1 MSRII
6 ELISDNACFYGN
18 TAAEAVEDIRKSA
31 YFERGVPLETYIDH
45 LVKLI
50 NTRSGYDI
58 KVTGDTVEEKAE
70 SLIKELCRAGIFK
83 EV

>member
-6 ELISDNACFYGN
+6 ELVSDNACFYGKN
-18 TAAEAVEDIRKSA
+18 FVEAVEDIRKSA

-45 LVKLI
+45 LVQLI
-50 NTRSGYDI
+50 NTRPGYDI
-58 KVTGDTVEEKAE
+58 KATGETVEEKAE
-70 SLIKELCRAGIFK
+70 SLIKELCRVGIFK

>member
-1 MSRII
+1 MSRTI

-45 LVKLI
+45 LVNLI
-50 NTRSGYDI
+50 NTRPGYDI
-58 KVTGDTVEEKAE
+58 QITGKTLKQRAE
-70 SLIKELCRAGIFK
+70 CLIKELCRVGIFK
-83 EV
+83 SV

>member
-1 MSRII
+1 MSNTI

-31 YFERGVPLETYIDH
+31 YFERGVPLEAYIDH

-50 NTRSGYDI
+50 NTRPGFEI
-58 KVTGDTVEEKAE
+58 KVTGETVEENAE
-70 SLIKELCRAGIFK
+70 SLINELCRVGIFK
-83 EV
+83 SV

>member
-1 MSRII
+1 MSHY

-31 YFERGVPLETYIDH
+31 YFEKGVPMETYIEH

-50 NTRSGYDI
+50 NTRPGYDI
-58 KVTGDTVEEKAE
+58 QITGKTVEEKAQ
-70 SLIKELCRAGIFK
+70 SLINELCHAGIFK
-83 EV
+83 SV

>member
-1 MSRII
+1 MSHY

-31 YFERGVPLETYIDH
+31 YFEKGVPMETYIEH

-50 NTRSGYDI
+50 NTRPGYDI
-58 KVTGDTVEEKAE
+58 QITGKTVEEKAQ
-70 SLIKELCRAGIFK
+70 SLINELCHAGIFK
-83 EV
+83 NV